1 MTMNNNSQIVNTKSK
16 ILHVVLSNQGQ
27 VNVQKIR
34 KQKFSRKPGI
44 YKKWNPKHSGLQG
57 RGYYG
62 SIFKYENNPPLKKGV
77 SNLNFLNPENEIKT
91 NFKF

>member
-1 MTMNNNSQIVNTKSK
+1 MTMNINSQIVNTKSK

-44 YKKWNPKHSGLQG
+44 YKK
-57 RGYYG
+57 
-62 SIFKYENNPPLKKGV
+62 
-77 SNLNFLNPENEIKT
+77 
-91 NFKF
+91 